1 MKTQKESIIASIAN
15 ILENV
20 SILGSGNKT
29 MEESKWSLELHVS
42 RQRKKQYVKTITY
55 HLPTKL
61 LKLFLPSYSYLRYL
75 YYMHKLLGP

>member
-1 MKTQKESIIASIAN
+1 
-15 ILENV
+15 
-20 SILGSGNKT
+20 
-29 MEESKWSLELHVS
+29 MEETKWSLELHVS
-42 RQRKKQYVKTITY
+42 RQRKMQYVKTIKY